1 MKNKTNNLDVDELLI
16 QVMSLKINDFGR
28 FLNGFSKEIMLV
40 AVFTPMEDGKKLL
53 INASESLNKIADKI
67 KD

>member
-1 MKNKTNNLDVDELLI
+1 MNKLDVDELLI
-16 QVMSLKINDFGR
+16 QVMNLKMNDFGK
-28 FLNGFSKEIMLV
+28 FLDGFSKEIMFMS
-40 AVFTPMEDGKKLL
+40 VFTPEEDEKKLL

>member
-1 MKNKTNNLDVDELLI
+1 MTKLDVDELLI
-16 QVMSLKINDFGR
+16 QVMNLKMNDFGK
-28 FLNGFSKEIMLV
+28 FLDGFSKEIMFMS
-40 AVFTPMEDGKKLL
+40 VFTPEEDEKKLL

>member
-1 MKNKTNNLDVDELLI
+1 MNKLDVDELLI
-16 QVMSLKINDFGR
+16 QVMNLKMNDFGK
-28 FLNGFSKEIMLV
+28 FLDGFSKEIMFMS
-40 AVFTPMEDGKKLL
+40 VFTPEEDEKNLL